1 MIKVDAM
8 RCGTVG
14 TDETIPDRSKSKN
27 PYAYTGVLRGERHRV
42 WLPVYAYL
50 IEHPKGRILV
60 DTGWHTDVRTDQKK
74 HLSWK
79 LNIASKAILPAGEAV
94 NEQLTARGLTPADM
108 DMVLLTHLDVDHA
121 SGLSLVKDAKTI
133 YAGKAELEAAA
144 HGDIRYNPKL
154 WEDISIRPV
163 PMTENPAFPH
173 GEAWDVFGDETVYF
187 VNLAGHSAGM
197 TGVLIQ
203 HNGKKVI
210 LTGDA
215 CYNRHNWEDMKL
227 PGITADAE
235 KAKRSIEWVAKMS
248 ASPNCMEILATHD
261 AEILPHTVE
270 L

>member
-1 MIKVDAM
+1 MIKIDAM
-8 RCGTVG
+8 RCGIVG

-27 PYAYTGVLRGERHRV
+27 PYAYTGVFRGERHRV

-79 LNIASKAILPAGEAV
+79 LNIASKAKLPDREAV
-94 NEQLTARGLTPADM
+94 TEQLAARKLSPVDI
-108 DMVLLTHLDVDHA
+108 DIVLLTHLDIDHA
-121 SGLSLVKDAKTI
+121 SGLSLVKDAKSV
-133 YAGKAELEAAA
+133 YAGKAELAAVA
-144 HGDIRYNPKL
+144 EGDIRYNKKL
-154 WEDISIRPV
+154 WEGIPIQSI
-163 PMTENPAFPH
+163 PMTENAAFPH
-173 GEAWDVFGDETVYF
+173 GEVWDVFGDETVYF

-203 HNGKKVI
+203 NNGKYVI

-215 CYNRHNWEDMKL
+215 CYNRHNWENLKL
-227 PGITADAE
+227 PGITADTE
-235 KAKRSIEWVAKMS
+235 KARKSIEWVAEMS
-248 ASPNCMEILATHD
+248 KSPDCVEILATHD
-261 AEILPHTVE
+261 PEVSPHTTQ